1 MSGDSLQVC
10 LLSFDLSESFP
21 PFNLGLLPGFLGG
34 DDLGVQLVV
43 LSDDSLVLL
52 AQGGEESLVSG
63 ELLGEG

>member
-21 PFNLGLLPGFLGG
+21 PLDFGLLPGFLGG
-34 DDLGVQLVV
+34 DDLGVQLVI

-52 AQGGEESLVSG
+52 AEGGEEGLVSG